1 MCCMLSCILRH
12 WDHATVCHYSSTH
25 STGHNI
31 YCEYTEKSTTN
42 KTCLYSFQCNHLY
55 WVDSVSSPLVQSLVK
70 YLVCCSEVY
79 SLYINCTRT
88 MIRISLVLNKIWI
101 LWSCF
106 LREHPE
112 KTQKVISYLALNDL
126 NIFLAD

>member
-1 MCCMLSCILRH
+1 
-12 WDHATVCHYSSTH
+12 
-25 STGHNI
+25 
-31 YCEYTEKSTTN
+31 
-42 KTCLYSFQCNHLY
+42 
-55 WVDSVSSPLVQSLVK
+55 
-70 YLVCCSEVY
+70 
-79 SLYINCTRT
+79 

-112 KTQKVISYLALNDL
+112 KTQKVVSYLALNDL